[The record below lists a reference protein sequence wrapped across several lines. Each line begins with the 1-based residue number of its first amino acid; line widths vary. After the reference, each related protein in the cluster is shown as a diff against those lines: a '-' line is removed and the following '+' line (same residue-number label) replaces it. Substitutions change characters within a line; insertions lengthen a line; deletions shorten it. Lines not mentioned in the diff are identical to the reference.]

1 MNRENAKNR
10 PEANKESEPLKP
22 QILDPKTV
30 GGVAPTADQA
40 IDMGLSVKWAPWNV
54 GASKAE
60 ECGAYF
66 AWGEVNASKEFYDW
80 DTYFYFK
87 GIVNDEEV
95 FCKYDG
101 SIENEI
107 LESSDDAATAN
118 WGSGWRMP
126 TIAEWRELVDDNN
139 CTWTWIENYNDF
151 GINGYEV
158 KSKRTDGVLFLPA
171 AGFRRILPEFSGGV
185 GNFGTYWS
193 SVLYQGCAPAAR
205 CIHFCLNCH
214 TFEIF
219 TRDTGFSVRAVAVS
233 AE

>member
-22 QILDPKTV
+22 QTLDPKTV
-30 GGVAPTADQA
+30 GGVAPSADQA

-171 AGFRRILPEFSGGV
+171 AGFRIESDLCDAGECGK
-185 GNFGTYWS
+185 YWS
-193 SVLYQGCAPAAR
+193 SVLHRGCACA
-205 CIHFCLNCH
+205 CCLFFVSNCNH
-214 TFEIF
+214 LDNDF
-219 TRDTGFSVRAVAVS
+219 RGDGFSVRAVAVS
-233 AE
+233 TE

>member
-22 QILDPKTV
+22 QTLDPKTV

-171 AGFRRILPEFSGGV
+171 AGFRIESDLCDAGECGK
-185 GNFGTYWS
+185 YWS
-193 SVLYQGCAPAAR
+193 SVLHRGCACA
-205 CIHFCLNCH
+205 CCLFFVSNCNH
-214 TFEIF
+214 LDNDF
-219 TRDTGFSVRAVAVS
+219 RGDGFSVRAVAVS
-233 AE
+233 TE

>member
-22 QILDPKTV
+22 QTLDPKTV
-30 GGVAPTADQA
+30 GGVAPSADQA

-66 AWGEVNASKEFYDW
+66 AWGEVNASKESYDC
-80 DTYFYFK
+80 DTYFYFE
-87 GIVNDEEV
+87 GIGNDDEV
-95 FCKYDG
+95 RFKYDG
-101 SIENEI
+101 SVENEI

-171 AGFRRILPEFSGGV
+171 AGFRIESDLCDAGECGK
-185 GNFGTYWS
+185 YWS
-193 SVLYQGCAPAAR
+193 SVLHRGCACA
-205 CIHFCLNCH
+205 CCLFFVSNCNH
-214 TFEIF
+214 LDNDF
-219 TRDTGFSVRAVAVS
+219 RGDGFSVRAVAVS
-233 AE
+233 TE

>member
-171 AGFRRILPEFSGGV
+171 AGFRIESDLCDAGECGK
-185 GNFGTYWS
+185 YWS
-193 SVLYQGCAPAAR
+193 SVLHRGCACA
-205 CIHFCLNCH
+205 CCLFFVSNCNH
-214 TFEIF
+214 LDNDF
-219 TRDTGFSVRAVAVS
+219 RGDGFSVRAVAVS
-233 AE
+233 TE

>member
-22 QILDPKTV
+22 QTLDPKTV

-171 AGFRRILPEFSGGV
+171 AGFRIESDLCDAGECGK
-185 GNFGTYWS
+185 YWS
-193 SVLYQGCAPAAR
+193 SVLHRGCACA
-205 CIHFCLNCH
+205 CCLFFVSNCNH
-214 TFEIF
+214 LDNDF
-219 TRDTGFSVRAVAVS
+219 RGDGFSVRAVAVS

>member
-66 AWGEVNASKEFYDW
+66 AWGEVNASKESYDC
-80 DTYFYFK
+80 DTYFYFE
-87 GIVNDEEV
+87 GIGNDDEV
-95 FCKYDG
+95 RFKYDG
-101 SIENEI
+101 SVENEI

-171 AGFRRILPEFSGGV
+171 AGFRIESDLCDAGECGK
-185 GNFGTYWS
+185 YWS
-193 SVLYQGCAPAAR
+193 SVLHRGCACA
-205 CIHFCLNCH
+205 CCLFFVSNCNH
-214 TFEIF
+214 LDNDF
-219 TRDTGFSVRAVAVS
+219 RGDGFSVRAVAVS
-233 AE
+233 TE

>member
-22 QILDPKTV
+22 QTLDPKTV

-66 AWGEVNASKEFYDW
+66 AWGEVNASKESYDC
-80 DTYFYFK
+80 DTYFYFE
-87 GIVNDEEV
+87 GIGNDDEV
-95 FCKYDG
+95 RFKYDG
-101 SIENEI
+101 SVENEI

-171 AGFRRILPEFSGGV
+171 AGFRIESDLCDAGECGK
-185 GNFGTYWS
+185 YWS
-193 SVLYQGCAPAAR
+193 SVLHRGCACA
-205 CIHFCLNCH
+205 CCLFFVSNCNYLDND
-214 TFEIF
+214 F
-219 TRDTGFSVRAVAVS
+219 RGDGFSVRAVAVS
-233 AE
+233 TE